1 MLGVNVAQLQ
11 AQIDAQR
18 TDLAALQARVESLE
32 AGHQEHATELAS
44 LGVRLGE
51 VQLSLDRLVSKAT
64 KQGLTLDRQTK
75 VMERVES
82 LLETFVRQQT
92 PSVVVAGA

>member
-1 MLGVNVAQLQ
+1 MTSDLQ
-11 AQIDAQR
+11 AQIDAQHS
-18 TDLAALQARVESLE
+18 DLAALQARVERLE

-51 VQLSLDRLVSKAT
+51 VQLSLDRLISKAT
-64 KQGLTLDRQTK
+64 LQGLTLDRQTK

-82 LLETFVRQQT
+82 LLEQFVRQQT
-92 PSVVVAGA
+92 PSIEVRHG